1 MSELGAFPENDKSL
15 RFQVKGNNDAQ
26 LLLMSQLKGIPPF
39 FIKPYYL
46 IIIGGWNNSRSTIE
60 TAVDEWVGKNT
71 IAVYDK
77 YGLLSDSEYRDF
89 WVTWEKGNI
98 RVGTGNTTNMAFVLE
113 WKDPCP
119 FAIRNIA
126 IKTVRNATVD
136 WILFSECE

>member
-1 MSELGAFPENDKSL
+1 
-15 RFQVKGNNDAQ
+15 
-26 LLLMSQLKGIPPF
+26 MSQLKGIQPF

-71 IAVYDK
+71 IAAYEK
-77 YGLLSDSEYRDF
+77 YGLLNDSEYRDF

-98 RVGTGNTTNMAFVLE
+98 RVGTGNITNMDFVLE

-119 FAIRNIA
+119 FAIR
-126 IKTVRNATVD
+126 
-136 WILFSECE
+136 ILR